1 MKRLVLL
8 TVAVAA
14 ALAGLATAGNFPEPS
29 AVPIAWE
36 LEFQA
41 LDVIKPIRVTLPG
54 DNHPTTFWYLRYR
67 ITNNTGQDRQFIP
80 SFDLCTNT
88 GHLFT
93 DRTTVPKV
101 VFGAIKKLHNQP
113 ILQDVAGM
121 TGKLL
126 QGDDN
131 AKEGVAIWPD
141 FDHEAGFVEVY
152 VGHLSGEEQVIKL
165 PAPVEMTYIGADGK
179 TTTRVSDEIV
189 LYKQTQLTYAV
200 PGEAAGRFITPAQLV
215 KKRWVMR

>member
-8 TVAVAA
+8 IVAVAA
-14 ALAGLATAGNFPEPS
+14 GLAGMAAAGDFPQPS
-29 AVPIAWE
+29 AVPITWE

-54 DNHPTTFWYLRYR
+54 ENHPTTFWYLRYR
-67 ITNNTGQDRQFIP
+67 ITNNTGEDRQFIP

-93 DRTTVPKV
+93 DRTLVPKAV
-101 VFGAIKKLHNQP
+101 YDAIKALYNQP
-113 ILQDVAGM
+113 LLQDVAGM

-141 FDHEAGFVEVY
+141 FDHEAGFATVY

-165 PAPVEMTYIGADGK
+165 PAPIEMTSIGPDGK
-179 TTTRVSDEIV
+179 PTTRVSDEV
-189 LYKQTQLTYAV
+189 AVYKQLELTYAV